1 MFVVAGTLARRG
13 KKPKPRAGSD
23 TAKAGF
29 GGAHAVCGGARVMG
43 RYIPEWLRLGGP
55 AAEEEFEPELNAR
68 ASLTMPAAGEGDGE
82 VALVA
87 AWGNRLASALLTRPC
102 VLHARAA
109 PDADA
114 APEAPSAGAGAEL

>member
-1 MFVVAGTLARRG
+1 MFIVAGTLARRG

-55 AAEEEFEPELNAR
+55 AGDEEFEPELNAR

-102 VLHARAA
+102 VLHARA
-109 PDADA
+109 DAGA
-114 APEAPSAGAGAEL
+114 APEAQSAGGGAEL